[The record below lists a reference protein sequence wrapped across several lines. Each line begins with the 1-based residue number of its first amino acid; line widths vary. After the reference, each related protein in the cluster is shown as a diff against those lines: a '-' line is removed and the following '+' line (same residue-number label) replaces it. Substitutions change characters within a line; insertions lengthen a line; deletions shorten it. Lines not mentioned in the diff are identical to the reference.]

1 MKPKKIFD
9 YVFDIGTLKNINF
22 DEAIKFAASRFDHWD
37 KKFGCSAFAKTL
49 DDGSTIVARN
59 LDLDISNKPA
69 FLFKTDC
76 NNYYKTIGLMYYC
89 AVTDDYKDVLKNGI
103 DDDFA
108 SFIPF
113 VSCDLMNEHGL
124 YVETNMRTDEYYE
137 DGSPKFASS
146 GTNPNAKQRVFLGS
160 LPALITHNCKN
171 VDEALE
177 YVRSV
182 DIYSLTGSS
191 ISWPLSFL
199 IADES
204 GRYGVLEIVNNEVI
218 FNDMQPAQTNFY
230 INKKYQ
236 DIEIYKAGYGEN
248 SRYDTIMKNIDNCK
262 TKDDMWVLI
271 DKVRYFQIY
280 SPIENQQFDSR
291 SEFVNEFPH
300 WTTDFLYDPANS
312 EEVTREIDKIIERVS
327 NRSRQELQD
336 LCCDW
341 ESIFT
346 ILADTKEKSF
356 KVRFFE
362 DDNRIYT
369 HTF

>member
-9 YVFDIGTLKNINF
+9 YVLDIGTIKNINF
-22 DEAIKFAASRFDHWD
+22 DETIKYTASMFDHWG
-37 KKFGCSAFAKTL
+37 KEFGCSAFVKTL
-49 DDGSTIVARN
+49 EDGSTIVARN

-69 FLFKTDC
+69 FVFKTDC
-76 NNYYKTIGLMYYC
+76 EGYHKTIGLMYYC

-103 DDDFA
+103 DDDFV
-108 SFIPF
+108 SFVPF

-177 YVRSV
+177 YVKSI
-182 DIYSLTGSS
+182 DIYSIQGGSV
-191 ISWPLSFL
+191 SWPLSFIL
-199 IADES
+199 ADAD
-204 GRYGVLEIVNNEVI
+204 GRYGVLEIVNNEII

-230 INKKYQ
+230 INEKYRS
-236 DIEIYKAGYGEN
+236 IEDFKAGYGEN
-248 SRYDTIMKNIDNCK
+248 SRYDTIMKNIDSCK
-262 TKDDMWVLI
+262 TKDDMFELI
-271 DKVRYFQIY
+271 KKVSYFQIY
-280 SPIENQQFDSR
+280 KPLESQNIDSR
-291 SEFVNEFPH
+291 SEFVHEFPH
-300 WTTDFLYDPANS
+300 WTTDYLYDPANE
-312 EEVTREIDKIIERVS
+312 EEVTREINKIIDKVS
-327 NRSRQELQD
+327 KRSRQVLQD

-341 ESIFT
+341 ESIFSL
-346 ILADTKEKSF
+346 IADTKEKTIM
-356 KVRFFE
+356 VRFFE
-362 DDNRIYT
+362 DDERIYT